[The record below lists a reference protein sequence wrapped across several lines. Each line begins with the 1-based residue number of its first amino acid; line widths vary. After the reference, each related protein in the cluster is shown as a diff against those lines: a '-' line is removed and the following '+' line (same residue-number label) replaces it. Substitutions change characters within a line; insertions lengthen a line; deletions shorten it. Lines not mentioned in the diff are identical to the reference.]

1 VSEPIFTPEAI
12 AAANAKV
19 ERLQRELDI
28 TNADHIALWLEAND
42 PYDSDAWLA
51 VQIVEAFE
59 RAINLK
65 SAELG
70 ALEPMVQRSIMASA
84 KLGAWLSAALED
96 PNVCV
101 EMKADIRE
109 WFSAGEPP
117 LAQIARHRTQ
127 ALADAAAE
135 AEPVAW
141 MYSNAD
147 DLTPCVSGERW
158 REPEA
163 QGWTETPLYTRPL
176 ADHRALVEAL
186 EACTLADCPPGLFTF
201 NGTLCFKSE
210 YTTTLENPHRYQ
222 CDAYVVESGEYFHGG
237 AKSTAERAAL
247 IVTPTLAALKETDNG

>member
-1 VSEPIFTPEAI
+1 MTETIFTPEAI

-19 ERLQRELDI
+19 EHLQRELDI

-59 RAINLK
+59 RAINRK

-96 PNVCV
+96 PNVCA

-117 LAQIARHRTQ
+117 LAQI
-127 ALADAAAE
+127 
-135 AEPVAW
+135 
-141 MYSNAD
+141 
-147 DLTPCVSGERW
+147 
-158 REPEA
+158 
-163 QGWTETPLYTRPL
+163 TRPL
-176 ADHRALVEAL
+176 ADHRALVEA
-186 EACTLADCPPGLFTF
+186 ARAVVRKF
-201 NGTLCFKSE
+201 
-210 YTTTLENPHRYQ
+210 
-222 CDAYVVESGEYFHGG
+222 DASPDSVKNVPLGIMRL
-237 AKSTAERAAL
+237 RAAL
-247 IVTPTLAALKETDNG
+247 SQYEDKAIKETDNG